1 MNIVLFQ
8 REEMDKPLP
17 LKDERAKHIIKVL
30 HKQPG
35 DSFEAGI
42 INGKAG
48 QAEITAITDEG
59 VSFHF
64 LPLTDGKP
72 LYPVTLIIGFPRPIQ
87 LKRLFRDAA
96 GLGAS
101 RLCLC
106 GTELGEKSYMDSNI
120 VERGAAYAA
129 LLDGTA
135 QAKST
140 HVPEL
145 SLFPSVK
152 ACLSA
157 LFPEEASNSAICE
170 ATSARTTNSADASNP
185 AASLVQ
191 NAAQVLHTEKH
202 NDIRVMLDNVKPESS
217 LFSYMEKCAIQS
229 DSQASKITPDAAKT
243 DCQTEKNAVSE
254 KNAPSSAQNSE
265 RMVYAA
271 IGSERGWT
279 DRERALF
286 AEKGFAS
293 CSMGCRVLRTE
304 TATTVALS
312 LILQS
317 LGVL

>member
-8 REEMDKPLP
+8 REEMEKPLP
-17 LKDERAKHIIKVL
+17 LKDERAKHILKVL
-30 HKQPG
+30 HKQTG
-35 DSFEAGI
+35 DTFEAGI

-59 VSFHF
+59 ISFHF
-64 LPLTDGKP
+64 LPLTDGKL
-72 LYPVTLIIGFPRPIQ
+72 LYPITLIIGFPRPIQ

-152 ACLSA
+152 ACLST
-157 LFPEEASNSAICE
+157 LFPNTDISGSSA
-170 ATSARTTNSADASNP
+170 AP
-185 AASLVQ
+185 FPQ
-191 NAAQVLHTEKH
+191 NIAQVPHSGKY
-202 NDIRVMLDNVKPESS
+202 NDIRVMLDNVKPEST
-217 LFSYMEKCAIQS
+217 LFNHMEKCTSGNTDIARNCPAPES
-229 DSQASKITPDAAKT
+229 DK
-243 DCQTEKNAVSE
+243 
-254 KNAPSSAQNSE
+254 E

-279 DRERALF
+279 DRERTLF
-286 AEKGFAS
+286 AENGFAS

-304 TATTVALS
+304 TAATVAMS